1 MSYELTGK
9 IKTISNTKTF
19 DSGFQKRE
27 FVVTTNEQYP
37 QDIKLELI
45 KDKCA
50 LLNSHS
56 VGDEVRVSFNV
67 RCNEYNGKYYVNLQA
82 WRISANSEDGV
93 ANTAKEARYKAKRE
107 PNLNALG
114 RVDSVDD
121 VGEDDLPF

>member
-9 IKTISNTKTF
+9 VKTIGNTQTF

-50 LLNSHS
+50 MLNSYS
-56 VGDEVRVSFNV
+56 IGDDVRVSFNI
-67 RCNEYNGKYYVNLQA
+67 RGNEYNGKYYVNLQA
-82 WRISANSEDGV
+82 WRISKLEKGEMPLPNQNGSIDDIE
-93 ANTAKEARYKAKRE
+93 E
-107 PNLNALG
+107 P
-114 RVDSVDD
+114 
-121 VGEDDLPF
+121 PF

>member
-9 IKTISNTKTF
+9 IKAISNTQTF
-19 DSGFQKRE
+19 DSDFQKRE

-50 LLNSHS
+50 LLNSYS

-67 RCNEYNGKYYVNLQA
+67 RGSEYNGKYYVNLQA
-82 WRISANSEDGV
+82 WRISANSEDGF
-93 ANTAKEARYKAKRE
+93 ANTAKEARSKAKRE

>member
-1 MSYELTGK
+1 MNYELTGK
-9 IKTISNTKTF
+9 LKTMSNTQTF

-50 LLNSHS
+50 LLNSYS

-67 RCNEYNGKYYVNLQA
+67 RGSEYKGKYYVNLQA

-93 ANTAKEARYKAKRE
+93 ANTAKEAKA
-107 PNLNALG
+107 NAQP
-114 RVDSVDD
+114 STVDD
-121 VGEDDLPF
+121 SDSDLPF